1 MYVIREGE
9 DWYKWVVLGIT
20 FLLMITFAISLQLLP
35 PIFDY
40 IQEDISFTNTQAGLL
55 MGAYAI
61 PGIVLPFVIAI
72 LANKINKKSMILLA
86 LGVLILGMIGFSLAG
101 NFVGLLT
108 FRLVAGIGA
117 TFLVVLAPLL
127 VTIFF
132 DETNMGT
139 AMGIF
144 NAAVPTGTVIAS
156 NLFGVLGEKFLWRN
170 IIQGVAL
177 FATLILVV
185 CFFLLRLPKEE
196 DPIGSQDDGVSRGLL
211 SNVGVWSL
219 AIIWSLANAQL
230 LSYVTFGPQFFQ
242 NQGMTVQKAG
252 LLTSMI
258 MFLPI
263 FLSPIIGIIV
273 DKTGWKN
280 RLILMGSILMSLSFL
295 FIRGAGTTT
304 LIWAVGLG
312 LGFSPIPVLVFALLP
327 EMVEENQVGMGLG
340 VLTSSSNLGIAL
352 GPSVFGLLLDGTGG
366 NFFIGYL
373 TLALVSLII
382 VFSLQGLRKKA

>member
-1 MYVIREGE
+1 
-9 DWYKWVVLGIT
+9 
-20 FLLMITFAISLQLLP
+20 
-35 PIFDY
+35 
-40 IQEDISFTNTQAGLL
+40 
-55 MGAYAI
+55 
-61 PGIVLPFVIAI
+61 
-72 LANKINKKSMILLA
+72 
-86 LGVLILGMIGFSLAG
+86 
-101 NFVGLLT
+101 
-108 FRLVAGIGA
+108 
-117 TFLVVLAPLL
+117 
-127 VTIFF
+127 
-132 DETNMGT
+132 MGT